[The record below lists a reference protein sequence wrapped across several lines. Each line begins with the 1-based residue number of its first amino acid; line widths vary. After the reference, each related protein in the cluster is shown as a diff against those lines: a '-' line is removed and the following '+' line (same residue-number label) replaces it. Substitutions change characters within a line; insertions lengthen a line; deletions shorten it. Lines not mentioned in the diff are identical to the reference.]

1 LNNMIIFKKATQL
14 SEFID
19 QQKKEGKKVGFV
31 PTMGALHEGHLS
43 LIDTCKKNNE
53 ITICSIF
60 VNPTQFNNTDDLK
73 NYPITTASDIE
84 KLFYHRCNAL
94 FLPSVEEMYPKD
106 YTKKIYPLGDIENR
120 LEGYFRPGHFQGV
133 CQAVDRLLQIV
144 QPHNFYLG
152 QKDFQQCMVVK
163 KLMEV
168 TGRQASIQ
176 LNIVQTV
183 RENDG
188 LAMSSRNLRL
198 SEEQRKLAKSIF
210 QELNHIK
217 QHLHDQSLQDLKKD
231 GIDHLV
237 QKGFK
242 VDYFEIANVEDL
254 SPATSSTG
262 KLIALAAAT
271 TGNIRL
277 IDNIIL
283 N

>member
-1 LNNMIIFKKATQL
+1 MIIFKKAKQL
-14 SEFID
+14 SEFIEK
-19 QQKKEGKKVGFV
+19 QKKEGKKVGFI

-43 LIDTCKKNNE
+43 LIDTCKKHNE
-53 ITICSIF
+53 ITVCSIF
-60 VNPTQFNNTDDLK
+60 VNPAQFNNADDLK

-84 KLFYHRCNAL
+84 KLNHHKCNAL

-168 TGRQASIQ
+168 TGRQDTIQ

-198 SEEQRKLAKSIF
+198 SEEQRKLANSIF

-242 VDYFEIANVEDL
+242 VDYIEIANADDL
-254 SPATSSTG
+254 SPATSSSG
-262 KLIALAAAT
+262 KLVALAAAT